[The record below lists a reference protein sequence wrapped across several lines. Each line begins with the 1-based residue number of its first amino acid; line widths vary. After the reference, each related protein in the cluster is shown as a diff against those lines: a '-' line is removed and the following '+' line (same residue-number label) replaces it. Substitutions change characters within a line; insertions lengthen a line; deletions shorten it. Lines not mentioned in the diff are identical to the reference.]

1 MAEVNTTENLRLWLR
16 SCPAISKMDRFGV
29 DFIGE
34 NPVEYALYSS
44 PSTMNYGTDI
54 LGNVFLKPVQELDY
68 IFAALFHFS
77 KDIPQNLRNLEFFTD
92 VINWIYKQNV
102 LKSFPEIEEGKILSI
117 MPTLS
122 PYVFDA
128 DSDSGRYQIQL
139 KIRYRRK
146 PERTETNG

>member
-16 SCPAISKMDRFGV
+16 NCPAISKMDRFGV
-29 DFIGE
+29 DFMGE
-34 NPVEYALYSS
+34 NPVEYALYSD
-44 PSTMNYGTDI
+44 PSTLTSKIDI
-54 LGNVFLKPVQELDY
+54 FGNVSYQPIQELNY
-68 IFAALFHFS
+68 IFASLFPFS
-77 KDIPQNLRNLEFFTD
+77 KDIPQNLNNLEFFAD
-92 VINWIYKQNV
+92 VASWIYKQNII
-102 LKSFPEIEEGKILSI
+102 KNFPEIEEGKVLSI

-139 KIRYRRK
+139 KIRYLRK